1 MSELIIFGSHSRNNQ
16 HPARGRHP
24 SLHIVVFPRQ
34 GENLHP
40 ARGRKLILNAERCID
55 FPRQSTHRKGTVTLQ
70 ATAQSPE
77 SIGETTYTPQGDGNL
92 YQLFIHRH
100 RLRETIYTP
109 QGDGD
114 SNKPM
119 LAIIACFETIYTPQ
133 GDGNQGNPPEIMST
147 VRKGNT
153 YPARGRILLKLKSVA
168 KVINRDSQHPAR
180 GR

>member
-133 GDGNQGNPPEIMST
+133 GDGNLPQMPST
-147 VRKGNT
+147 RTLYPLRQSTPRKGT
-153 YPARGRILLKLKSVA
+153 VTKGILLK
-168 KVINRDSQHPAR
+168 
-180 GR
+180 